1 MAAGPFMTAVLA
13 RRALLLEPPNEDD
26 MAARMNNGRVRP
38 VQARVVGLVGW
49 GVGVGPDRLI

>member
-1 MAAGPFMTAVLA
+1 MTAVRA